1 MSIRLLK
8 TFIAIASEGSFAAAA
23 DKLGLTQS
31 AVSLQMKA
39 LEEEFRTELFDRT
52 LRRPTIN
59 ASGRE
64 LLARASEVVRLYDQ
78 LPEAVSEP
86 NDLAGSF
93 TFGAVNTIMAGV
105 LPGALRRLRNAHP
118 RLRARVV
125 SGLSAELVHMVD
137 RGEID
142 AALVSEPPAKL
153 DPDLVWTGLYGE
165 PLVVIAPKGCEAKT
179 DVQLLKELPFIRFS
193 RSAWAGRLIHKA
205 LRQRQIKVNQSMETD
220 SLEAIALMVSRGLGV
235 SVVPLR
241 PIADP
246 FPAPLVVI
254 PFGKNTVLRSVGMV
268 SRVGSAHGKAQDVLA
283 EMIRLTAAEYAR
295 ESGVQAT
302 GFA

>member
-1 MSIRLLK
+1 M
-8 TFIAIASEGSFAAAA
+8 TVAAEGSFAAAA

-59 ASGRE
+59 ANGRE
-64 LLARASEVVRLYDQ
+64 LLARARKVVRLYDL
-78 LPEAVSEP
+78 LPDAVSEP

-105 LPGALRRLRNAHP
+105 LPGALSRLQNAHP
-118 RLRARVV
+118 RLQTRVV
-125 SGLSAELVHMVD
+125 SGLSAELVLLVD
-137 RGEID
+137 RGELD

-153 DPDLVWTGLYGE
+153 DPDLVWTALYGE
-165 PLVVIAPKGCEAKT
+165 PLVVIAPKGCGAKT
-179 DVQLLKELPFIRFS
+179 DMQLLEEFPFIRFS
-193 RSAWAGRLIHKA
+193 RSAWAGRLIHKPI
-205 LRQRQIKVNQSMETD
+205 RQRQIKVNQCMETD

-246 FPAPLVVI
+246 FPAPLDVI
-254 PFGKNTVLRSVGMV
+254 PFGKKPVMRTIGMV
-268 SRVGSAHGKAQDVLA
+268 SRVGSVHGKTQDVLA
-283 EMIRLTAAEYAR
+283 GMVRLTAAENVR
-295 ESGVQAT
+295 NDGIRVVGVT
-302 GFA
+302 

>member
-1 MSIRLLK
+1 M
-8 TFIAIASEGSFAAAA
+8 TIASEGSFAAAA

-52 LRRPTIN
+52 MRRPAIN
-59 ASGRE
+59 ANGRE
-64 LLARASEVVRLYDQ
+64 LLARASEVVRLYDL

-105 LPGALRRLRNAHP
+105 LPGVLRRLQNAHP
-118 RLRARVV
+118 RLQPRVV

-153 DPDLVWTGLYGE
+153 DPDLIWTGLYGE
-165 PLVVIAPKGCEAKT
+165 PLVVVAPKGCEAKT
-179 DVQLLKELPFIRFS
+179 DVQLLQELPFIRFS
-193 RSAWAGRLIHKA
+193 RSAWAGRLIHKSI
-205 LRQRQIKVNQSMETD
+205 RRRQIKVNQCMETD
-220 SLEAIALMVSRGLGV
+220 SLEAIALMVSHGLGV

-246 FPAPLVVI
+246 FPAPLCVI
-254 PFGKNTVLRSVGMV
+254 PFGENTVFRVIGMV
-268 SRVGSAHGKAQDVLA
+268 SRVGSVHEKTQDVLA
-283 EMIRLTAAEYAR
+283 EMVRLTAAESAR
-295 ESGVQAT
+295 NNGITIVGGT
-302 GFA
+302 

>member
-1 MSIRLLK
+1 MSIRFLK
-8 TFIAIASEGSFAAAA
+8 TFIAVASEGSFAAAA

-31 AVSLQMKA
+31 AVSLQMKS
-39 LEEEFRTELFDRT
+39 LEEEFRTGLFDRT
-52 LRRPTIN
+52 MRRPTIN

-64 LLARASEVVRLYDQ
+64 LLARATEVVRLYDL
-78 LPEAVSEP
+78 LPEALSAP

-105 LPGALRRLRNAHP
+105 LPGALRRLQNAHP
-118 RLRARVV
+118 RLQTRVV

-165 PLVVIAPKGCEAKT
+165 PLVVIAPDGCEART
-179 DVQLLKELPFIRFS
+179 DMQLLKELPFIRFS
-193 RSAWAGRLIHKA
+193 RSAWAGRLIHKS
-205 LRQRQIKVNQSMETD
+205 LRQRQIKVNQCMETD
-220 SLEAIALMVSRGLGV
+220 SLEAIALMVSHGLGV

-246 FPAPLVVI
+246 FPAPVCVI
-254 PFGKNTVLRSVGMV
+254 PFGESTVLRTIGMV
-268 SRVGSAHGKAQDVLA
+268 SRIGSVHGKTQDVLA
-283 EMIRLTAAEYAR
+283 GMVRLTVAEYAQAK
-295 ESGVQAT
+295 GVPGMGIA
-302 GFA
+302 